1 MLLIMQV
8 NHSHITLDAC
18 CVLNLCASGNFISIL
33 KTIPAQVTVTEVVK
47 HQELKTLQDLT
58 VEDNDGAI
66 QLERAIQQGLLLVV
80 DFESESEEQ
89 TFINYVFEMGDDGE
103 SATFAIASHR
113 RWAVA
118 TDDKKAI
125 SFFKK
130 EEPELQIFSSL
141 EIIKHWSDVTKPSSR
156 ELKNTLS
163 TIRVKA
169 RYLPSKK
176 HPLFSWWQ
184 LAMTDE

>member
-1 MLLIMQV
+1 MQV
-8 NHSHITLDAC
+8 KHSHIILDAC
-18 CVLNLCASGNFISIL
+18 CVLNLCASGNFLSIL
-33 KTIPAQVTVTEVVK
+33 KTIPAQSIITEVVK
-47 HQELKTLQDLT
+47 QQELKTLQSLT

-66 QLERAIQQGLLLVV
+66 QLESAIQQELILIV
-80 DFESESEEQ
+80 DFESALEEQ
-89 TFINYVFEMGDDGE
+89 TFVNYVFEMGDDGE

-130 EEPELQIFSSL
+130 EEPDLQIFSSL
-141 EIIKHWSDVTKPSSR
+141 EIIKHWSEVTNSSSR

-163 TIRVKA
+163 AIRVKA

-184 LAMTDE
+184 LAMADE

>member
-1 MLLIMQV
+1 MQV
-8 NHSHITLDAC
+8 KHSHLILDAC
-18 CVLNLCASGNFISIL
+18 CVLNLCASGNFLSIL
-33 KTIPAQVTVTEVVK
+33 KTIPAQVVVTEVVK
-47 HQELKTLQDLT
+47 QQELKTLQSLT
-58 VEDNDGAI
+58 FEDNDGAI
-66 QLERAIQQGLLLVV
+66 QLERSIQQGLLLVV
-80 DFESESEEQ
+80 DFESESEEE

-130 EEPELQIFSSL
+130 EEPDLQIFSSL
-141 EIIKHWSDVTKPSSR
+141 EIIKHWSEVTNSSSQ
-156 ELKNTLS
+156 ELKNTLNA
-163 TIRVKA
+163 IRVKA
-169 RYLPSKK
+169 RYLPSKT

-184 LAMTDE
+184 LVINRQD

>member
-1 MLLIMQV
+1 MQV

-33 KTIPAQVTVTEVVK
+33 KAIPAQVTVTEVVK
-47 HQELKTLQDLT
+47 QQELKTLQNLK

-66 QLERAIQQGLLLVV
+66 QLEAAIQQGLLLVV
-80 DFESESEEQ
+80 DFDSESEQQ

-125 SFFKK
+125 SFFTK
-130 EEPELQIFSSL
+130 EEPNLQIFSSL

-156 ELKNTLS
+156 ELRKTLCAVQ
-163 TIRVKA
+163 VKA
-169 RYLPSKK
+169 RYMPSQK
-176 HPLFSWWQ
+176 HPLFYWWK
-184 LAMTDE
+184 LAMNYQD